1 MSLTIDSHPK
11 VPHCLLEIWKKNGGK
26 KANSRKE
33 IRRMTRHFMPPRS
46 STIQQR
52 LCLKPCAM
60 LSGSDILSPWL
71 FNFATAK
78 LPVEKA
84 ANKSNCCDYSIN
96 STQIRIFQFFLCRLV
111 QLEQRFW
118 RPPKLCGLRRS
129 NPRPVYSSRG
139 A

>member
-71 FNFATAK
+71 FNFATTILAAE
-78 LPVEKA
+78 LA
-84 ANKSNCCDYSIN
+84 ANKSLLLLLFNFNKFKTFLSLMQGQTPTLLAEASEVVWAAEVKSTTSI
-96 STQIRIFQFFLCRLV
+96 FFAWRLI
-111 QLEQRFW
+111 
-118 RPPKLCGLRRS
+118 
-129 NPRPVYSSRG
+129 
-139 A
+139 